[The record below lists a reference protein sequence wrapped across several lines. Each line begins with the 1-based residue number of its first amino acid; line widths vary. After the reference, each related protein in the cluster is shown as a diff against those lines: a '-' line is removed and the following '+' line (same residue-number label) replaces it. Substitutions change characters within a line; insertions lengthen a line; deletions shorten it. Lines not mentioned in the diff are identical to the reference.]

1 MTVYA
6 LGDYHGES
14 IQKFL
19 DAESP
24 TSEDT
29 VLSTGDFDQ
38 VNVVHEILD
47 LKDRIGEESFIDVG
61 GNHDHALLEKIP
73 ITSGTIE
80 SQSKHFHEMVDELH
94 NDQEAKEYI
103 RDIVDNPIKEFEVGD
118 LDGVLVH
125 AGLAG
130 HIQSSNID
138 EGMKPFWY
146 RLWSDIDYEDNFDIM
161 DQKEHDIMVRGHDHR
176 RDHALRQ
183 KCIYSNLSV

>member
-61 GNHDHALLEKIP
+61 GNHDHALLEKN
-73 ITSGTIE
+73 TY
-80 SQSKHFHEMVDELH
+80 
-94 NDQEAKEYI
+94 YI
-103 RDIVDNPIKEFEVGD
+103 RHYRITVKTFSR
-118 LDGVLVH
+118 DG
-125 AGLAG
+125 
-130 HIQSSNID
+130 
-138 EGMKPFWY
+138 
-146 RLWSDIDYEDNFDIM
+146 R
-161 DQKEHDIMVRGHDHR
+161 
-176 RDHALRQ
+176 
-183 KCIYSNLSV
+183 